1 MTPPSTI
8 KFNSRYKIRSITLLI
23 IAEILAM
30 SLWFVSAAIL
40 GDMSSEANLSPGVQ
54 AALSSAVQ
62 AGFVI
67 GAVLSAVLG
76 IADRYEPRWVFAFF
90 CLVAAAANA
99 LLLVVMPGSIMAIL
113 LRGITGASLAGVY
126 PVGMKIAIGWG
137 QKDRGLLVGLLV
149 GGLTLGSASPH
160 LLAFFGGTDW
170 RNTVLAASTLA
181 VLAALTVLAVHNGP
195 FHTRAATFNP
205 RAITEAWTNKA
216 IRRAYGGYLGHMWEL
231 YAMWSWIGVAL
242 SVSFVSHMPEAE
254 AAKFAKLMAF
264 IIIAAGAISCAV
276 AGWVA
281 DRIGKAELTII
292 AMAVSGLCALLFA
305 LTFGGSVWLTV
316 LISVVW
322 GIAIIPDSAQ
332 FSVLVADHAKGDQA
346 GSLLTFQTALG
357 FALTIV
363 TVQLAPIVAG
373 HVGWAVMMGLLAL
386 GPVFGIISMWGLKKP
401 TKINPH

>member
-1 MTPPSTI
+1 MTLPIST
-8 KFNSRYKIRSITLLI
+8 KPNSQIKIRSITLLI

-40 GDMSSEANLSPGVQ
+40 GDMSIEANLSPGVQ

-76 IADRYEPRWVFAFF
+76 IADRYEPRLVFAFF
-90 CLVAAAANA
+90 CIVAAIANA
-99 LLLVVMPGSIMAIL
+99 LLLVAVPGSAIAIL

-126 PVGMKIAIGWG
+126 PVGMKIAVGWG

-160 LLAFFGGTDW
+160 LLAYFGGADW
-170 RNTVLAASTLA
+170 RSTVLIASALA
-181 VLAALTVLAVHNGP
+181 VLAAIIVLAVQNGP
-195 FHTRAATFNP
+195 FHTKAAAFNP
-205 RAITEAWTNKA
+205 RVITEAWTNKS

-242 SVSFVSHMPEAE
+242 SVSFMSHMSEAD
-254 AAKFAKLMAF
+254 ASQFAKLMAF
-264 IIIAAGAISCAV
+264 IIIAAGAVSCGV

-292 AMAVSGLCALLFA
+292 AMTVSGLCAVLFA

-316 LISVVW
+316 VISIVW

-332 FSVLVADHAKGDQA
+332 FSVLVADHAQGDQA

-357 FALTIV
+357 FALTIA
-363 TVQLAPIVAG
+363 TVQLAPVVAAK
-373 HVGWAVMMGLLAL
+373 VGWPIMMGLLAL
-386 GPVFGIISMWGLKKP
+386 GPLFGIASMWGLRKP
-401 TKINPH
+401 KTVITN

>member
-1 MTPPSTI
+1 MTLPGTTEINSSI
-8 KFNSRYKIRSITLLI
+8 KFRSISLLI
-23 IAEILAM
+23 VAEILAM

-62 AGFVI
+62 AGFVA
-67 GAVLSAVLG
+67 GAVLSAVFG
-76 IADRYEPRWVFAFF
+76 ISDRFEPRFVFAFF
-90 CLVAAAANA
+90 CINAAIANA
-99 LLLVVMPGSIMAIL
+99 LTLVVEPGSIVAIF

-126 PVGMKIAIGWG
+126 PVGMKIAVGWG

-160 LLAFFGGTDW
+160 LLAYFGGADW
-170 RNTVLAASTLA
+170 RSTVLAASALA
-181 VLAALTVLAVHNGP
+181 VLAAIIVLAVRNGP
-195 FHTRAATFNP
+195 FHTKAAAFNP
-205 RAITEAWTNKA
+205 RVITQAWTNKA

-242 SVSFVSHMPEAE
+242 SVSFVAHMPEAE
-254 AAKFAKLMAF
+254 ASQFAKLMTF
-264 IIIAAGAISCAV
+264 IIIAAGAISCGV

-292 AMAVSGLCALLFA
+292 AMAVSGICAMLFA
-305 LTFGGSVWLTV
+305 ITFSGSVWLTV
-316 LISVVW
+316 LIAIVW

-332 FSVLVADHAKGDQA
+332 FSVLVADHAQADQA

-357 FALTIV
+357 FALTIA
-363 TVQLAPIVAG
+363 TVQLAPIIAEQ
-373 HVGWAVMMGLLAL
+373 VGWAVMMGLLAL

-401 TKINPH
+401 A